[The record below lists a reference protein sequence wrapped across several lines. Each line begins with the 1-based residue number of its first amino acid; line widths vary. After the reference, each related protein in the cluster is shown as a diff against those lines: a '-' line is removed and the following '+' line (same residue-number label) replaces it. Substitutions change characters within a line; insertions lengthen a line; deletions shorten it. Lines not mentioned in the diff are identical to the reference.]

1 MKPGRVPTSSR
12 TFQRYYHF
20 RKRKN
25 KRFPPAGTAPAQP
38 KQLDAP
44 VDLLPPEKTVRE
56 TRLRLIAP
64 PPVTATSKKKKKAK
78 PPSVAAS
85 ASSLVTFPV
94 PVLSNLS
101 LQKVPLKSSFTSP
114 MPSLARTQFEYRCG
128 SERFAKE
135 LQMLLAQKRHLL
147 HMLRTRRKEELLR
160 KKVELE
166 EEKERLS
173 RVLAADLAAGRRTG
187 GTSSTSQV
195 AGDDGAAGKVPP
207 KKGKKKRSAYANA
220 NNVHHRQNYVPSRLP
235 ASVPKKA
242 NEADEILTGPAVA
255 AGLGDASVPV
265 LTDASAFNMGAD
277 EWMCLFCEYELW
289 YGSKPQLLGCLKKRK
304 KVLKVRQKALDRAKG
319 TIDGTAKKKA
329 PAVGAATNK
338 AITKSSAALPGTVQH
353 QEKAENAKPTR
364 APPSTPTPADAIKPN
379 ASLDKAQTAAA
390 PQPTPNGGV
399 TQVALL
405 ACKRNLSQAARLLNR
420 LCPTDHCLAK
430 GLPQPVYTQVAYL
443 ASMHPLCDI
452 TIGDAVYVPAP
463 VPDANVWNLT
473 AFDKEDM
480 AAKVLRGLLLQESLM
495 PDENEALVSQG
506 VMAIRKGQE
515 YPIGFVHRVAGSY
528 ESNQDFLHGE
538 SKMS

>member
-160 KKVELE
+160 K
-166 EEKERLS
+166 
-173 RVLAADLAAGRRTG
+173 
-187 GTSSTSQV
+187 
-195 AGDDGAAGKVPP
+195 
-207 KKGKKKRSAYANA
+207 
-220 NNVHHRQNYVPSRLP
+220 
-235 ASVPKKA
+235 
-242 NEADEILTGPAVA
+242 
-255 AGLGDASVPV
+255 
-265 LTDASAFNMGAD
+265 
-277 EWMCLFCEYELW
+277 
-289 YGSKPQLLGCLKKRK
+289 
-304 KVLKVRQKALDRAKG
+304 
-319 TIDGTAKKKA
+319 
-329 PAVGAATNK
+329 
-338 AITKSSAALPGTVQH
+338 
-353 QEKAENAKPTR
+353 
-364 APPSTPTPADAIKPN
+364 
-379 ASLDKAQTAAA
+379 
-390 PQPTPNGGV
+390 
-399 TQVALL
+399 
-405 ACKRNLSQAARLLNR
+405 
-420 LCPTDHCLAK
+420 
-430 GLPQPVYTQVAYL
+430 
-443 ASMHPLCDI
+443 
-452 TIGDAVYVPAP
+452 
-463 VPDANVWNLT
+463 
-473 AFDKEDM
+473 
-480 AAKVLRGLLLQESLM
+480 
-495 PDENEALVSQG
+495 
-506 VMAIRKGQE
+506 
-515 YPIGFVHRVAGSY
+515 
-528 ESNQDFLHGE
+528 
-538 SKMS
+538 